1 MDPAFAA
8 AVKLMM
14 PAIESVMRT
23 LGPEDI
29 QGILGNG
36 QGARRPSP
44 MGRPGPGPTRP
55 PGGPGRVAP
64 RPPARPAPAR
74 GRPAAAAPR
83 PPARRAAPRPPARRR

>member
-36 QGARRPSP
+36 QGPRRPSP
-44 MGRPGPGPTRP
+44 MGRPSPAPRP
-55 PGGPGRVAP
+55 AGGPGRVAP
-64 RPPARPAPAR
+64 RASARPVPAR
-74 GRPAAAAPR
+74 GRSATATPR
-83 PPARRAAPRPPARRR
+83 PPARSASPRPPVRRR